1 MIFYGMVFFKACYL
15 LRCIYSCFQCCFISS
30 VEFIFV
36 LVLLYSCPLPGQ
48 HHGFHCGFSHY
59 GFHCTT
65 LPFPLLLQRSAL
77 SLSLWVL
84 ILILF
89 LFFYFFCACCSDEPL
104 GSGMSQACQGQMA

>member
-1 MIFYGMVFFKACYL
+1 M
-15 LRCIYSCFQCCFISS
+15 YSCFQCCFISS

-65 LPFPLLLQRSAL
+65 LPFPLLLQSPL
-77 SLSLWVL
+77 LMVEHLVCSLHASSNPL
-84 ILILF
+84 I
-89 LFFYFFCACCSDEPL
+89 
-104 GSGMSQACQGQMA
+104 